1 MSGGFGQASDK
12 GLCASEEIP
21 FARAVALVSGDPDS
35 VELAGDSGEAYGV
48 AEQGNLFYTQNWQ
61 IGAYVPVSCEAGRV
75 TEGMAGTNGFT
86 DGDNLCCVTYAGFEG
101 AFETAGQGA
110 KVVAIARAT
119 ATAGMIARI
128 EWIGTVLH
136 ET

>member
-1 MSGGFGQASDK
+1 MSGGFGQARDK
-12 GLCASEEIP
+12 GLQACEEIP
-21 FARAVALVSGDPDS
+21 YARAVALVSGDPDS

-48 AEQGNLFYTQNWQ
+48 AEQGNKFYNINWQ
-61 IGAYVPVSCEAGRV
+61 EGEYIPVSCEAGRV
-75 TEGMAGTNGFT
+75 TEGMAGTNGFA
-86 DGDNLCCVTYAGFEG
+86 DGDPLMCVTYAGFEG
-101 AFETAGQGA
+101 AFETWQQGA

-119 ATAGMIARI
+119 ATAGMHARI